1 VTIGATA
8 RLAEFSVKSRWEELP
23 AAAIERAKRAILDSV
38 GVMLAGSVEPPA
50 LIVQRLA
57 EAEGGA
63 PLCTVAGTRLRTGG
77 VWAALAN
84 GTAGHALDFDD
95 TNFAMLGHP
104 SVPVLAAALA
114 AGELALADGRALI
127 HAFLV
132 GFEVETTLA
141 EAMNPGHYVRGWHAT
156 STLGILGAVA
166 ASAKLLG
173 LDPGETRHALAIA
186 ASQAS
191 GLKENF
197 GTMTKPFHAGHAA
210 RGGVLAALLAREGF
224 TGSDIAIEGPQGYL
238 RVLGS
243 QTEDPAAAL
252 ERLGAPWKILTTGVA
267 VKPYPSCACTH
278 SIIAGLLELRQAH
291 ALRPEDVAEV
301 TIGVNPLVPGILIHH
316 DPHTGLEGKFSAE
329 FCAAAALVDGSVG
342 IATFKDE
349 RIADPALRGVMG
361 RVKMVVDPTIPS
373 DLEHHM
379 WTRLKVRLAGG
390 RALEVPP
397 REVPGH
403 SNAPLSREALLA
415 KFTDCA
421 GRVLAR
427 DRVDSIAQML
437 EGLEGCPDLRSLTA
451 TLRP

>member
-1 VTIGATA
+1 MTMGATA
-8 RLAEFSVKSRWEELP
+8 RLAEFIVKSRWEELP

-50 LIVQRLA
+50 HIVQRLA

-141 EAMNPGHYVRGWHAT
+141 EVMNPGHYARGWHAT

-173 LDPGETRHALAIA
+173 LDPAETRHALAIA

-224 TGSDIAIEGPQGYL
+224 TGSEVALEGAQGYL
-238 RVLGS
+238 RLLGS
-243 QTEDPAAAL
+243 QTEDPTAAL
-252 ERLGAPWKILTTGVA
+252 AGLGARGRSSAPAWRSSPT
-267 VKPYPSCACTH
+267 
-278 SIIAGLLELRQAH
+278 
-291 ALRPEDVAEV
+291 RP
-301 TIGVNPLVPGILIHH
+301 VPA
-316 DPHTGLEGKFSAE
+316 PTRSSQRSWSSA
-329 FCAAAALVDGSVG
+329 
-342 IATFKDE
+342 
-349 RIADPALRGVMG
+349 R
-361 RVKMVVDPTIPS
+361 PTRS
-373 DLEHHM
+373 
-379 WTRLKVRLAGG
+379 A
-390 RALEVPP
+390 P
-397 REVPGH
+397 RTWP
-403 SNAPLSREALLA
+403 R
-415 KFTDCA
+415 
-421 GRVLAR
+421 
-427 DRVDSIAQML
+427 
-437 EGLEGCPDLRSLTA
+437 
-451 TLRP
+451 